1 MKYFVFNHQRDG
13 SCYHE
18 FYKGKW
24 DSNTHW
30 KDNSIFLND
39 DVLCKDFVDA
49 IMEIIPSYDPY
60 NATKITISQ
69 WKKIGEIIVNKD
81 LKSQEIYNEADAWLN
96 TVFTTYDCFTI
107 LGI

>member
-39 DVLCKDFVDA
+39 DVLYKDFVDA